1 MVRRTLVIAALLV
14 MTVGGATVAW
24 AVTRD
29 GDDGKSEAGLDTAFS
44 RDEGASPAGTGPTAT
59 HAHDS
64 GDCRPTEAQQSA
76 ADTLIGETRAATTGF
91 ADLAAATGAGFRP
104 VTPPEL
110 TMVHYV
116 NLSYVGDGRELD
128 PARPESLVYL
138 NSDGGTVFA
147 GVMYL
152 ANQGNTDPAQVG
164 GCLTQWHTHTDL
176 CFSLATQQIVDFT
189 GSDGACDTGQL
200 NYVPPPMMHVWMVDH
215 PDGPFAHDVDGD
227 ALVEALGD

>member
-1 MVRRTLVIAALLV
+1 MRRTLVIAVLLV
-14 MTVGGATVAW
+14 MTLAGATVAW
-24 AVTRD
+24 AVARD
-29 GDDGKSEAGLDTAFS
+29 GGEDKDGASLATAFS
-44 RDEGASPAGTGPTAT
+44 RDEGASPAEGDSAAT

-64 GDCRPTEAQQSA
+64 GDCRPTAAQQSA

-91 ADLAAATGAGFRP
+91 ADLAGATAAGFRP

-116 NLSYVGDGRELD
+116 NLAYAGDGRELD
-128 PARPESLVYL
+128 PTRPESLVYL
-138 NSDGGTVFA
+138 NTDGGAVFA

-152 ANQGNTDPAQVG
+152 ANQGNDHPAQIG

-227 ALVEALGD
+227 ALVATLGD